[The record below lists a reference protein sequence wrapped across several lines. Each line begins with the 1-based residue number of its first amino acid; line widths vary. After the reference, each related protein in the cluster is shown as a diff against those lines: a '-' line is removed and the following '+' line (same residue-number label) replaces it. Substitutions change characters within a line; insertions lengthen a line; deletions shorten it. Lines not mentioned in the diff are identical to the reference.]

1 MNTPPR
7 EWLAFLREQYPA
19 GSRIKLR
26 EMKDPYHPVP
36 SGTMGTLENIDDAGQ
51 FHVKWDNGSGLALII
66 GEDSFTVLPPEPTT
80 MKLYMPLTA
89 DFYER
94 DEWGDMSE
102 DSEEWDGRTLLDHEG
117 GVLTALVKNRVPEE
131 SKRGLMHWYGE
142 DDAVNEKVQSA
153 VFTAEE
159 RNGRLWGVVECRVA
173 GPLSPEELDTLKEYV
188 TGQASDAW
196 GEGFEQRPIEVDGG
210 ELDKGVWQAV
220 EAVEA
225 VSAEECA
232 FHCTECLIPSLRDTI
247 DEALEDGGLAQVN
260 EFAREL
266 AQKKRSWSEAEF
278 VRYKALLAAS
288 GQPSLGDAAQLLE
301 EAEQYELLPEVAETW
316 DYAEL
321 MAREKYPDLPSEL
334 FQTPQA
340 AQIGRTMLEE
350 GNGAITEYGLIR
362 RTDGRPL
369 PVFTGKPQREEF
381 AGPQMTGM

>member
-89 DFYER
+89 DFYGR

-117 GVLTALVKNRVPEE
+117 SVLAALVKNRVPEE

-153 VFTAEE
+153 VFTTEG
-159 RNGRLWGVVECRVA
+159 RNGRLWGVAECRVA
-173 GPLSPEELDTLKEYV
+173 GALSPEELDTLKEYV

-210 ELDKGVWQAV
+210 YMSICGRAMIGASRLSKNGLPPRWPRACR
-220 EAVEA
+220 
-225 VSAEECA
+225 SCA
-232 FHCTECLIPSLRDTI
+232 FPS
-247 DEALEDGGLAQVN
+247 
-260 EFAREL
+260 
-266 AQKKRSWSEAEF
+266 
-278 VRYKALLAAS
+278 
-288 GQPSLGDAAQLLE
+288 
-301 EAEQYELLPEVAETW
+301 
-316 DYAEL
+316 
-321 MAREKYPDLPSEL
+321 
-334 FQTPQA
+334 
-340 AQIGRTMLEE
+340 
-350 GNGAITEYGLIR
+350 
-362 RTDGRPL
+362 
-369 PVFTGKPQREEF
+369 
-381 AGPQMTGM
+381 

>member
-159 RNGRLWGVVECRVA
+159 RKAGSGVWWNA
-173 GPLSPEELDTLKEYV
+173 
-188 TGQASDAW
+188 
-196 GEGFEQRPIEVDGG
+196 
-210 ELDKGVWQAV
+210 VWQAPSLPKNWIHSKNMSPDRLRMPG
-220 EAVEA
+220 ARA
-225 VSAEECA
+225 SSSGPLKWTAASYMSICGRAMIGASRLSKNGLPPRWPRACRSCA
-232 FHCTECLIPSLRDTI
+232 FPS
-247 DEALEDGGLAQVN
+247 
-260 EFAREL
+260 
-266 AQKKRSWSEAEF
+266 
-278 VRYKALLAAS
+278 
-288 GQPSLGDAAQLLE
+288 
-301 EAEQYELLPEVAETW
+301 
-316 DYAEL
+316 
-321 MAREKYPDLPSEL
+321 
-334 FQTPQA
+334 
-340 AQIGRTMLEE
+340 
-350 GNGAITEYGLIR
+350 
-362 RTDGRPL
+362 
-369 PVFTGKPQREEF
+369 
-381 AGPQMTGM
+381 

>member
-1 MNTPPR
+1 MKV
-7 EWLAFLREQYPA
+7 LKFLDEN
-19 GSRIKLR
+19 
-26 EMKDPYHPVP
+26 
-36 SGTMGTLENIDDAGQ
+36 LEKMLCVI
-51 FHVKWDNGSGLALII
+51 FLALMSII
-66 GEDSFTVLPPEPTT
+66 IVLQVFFRYV
-80 MKLYMPLTA
+80 LNNSLS
-89 DFYER
+89 
-94 DEWGDMSE
+94 W
-102 DSEEWDGRTLLDHEG
+102 SEELARYLFIWMIYIGISYGVKLDKHIC
-117 GVLTALVKNRVPEE
+117 VDAVYTFMPK
-131 SKRGLMHWYGE
+131 SIKRGY
-142 DDAVNEKVQSA
+142 
-153 VFTAEE
+153 AE
-159 RNGRLWGVVECRVA
+159 L
-173 GPLSPEELDTLKEYV
+173 
-188 TGQASDAW
+188 
-196 GEGFEQRPIEVDGG
+196 GG
-210 ELDKGVWQAV
+210 EIRPVYAYQPGETTYFQRSGAPVVLEVRKGFFNDPQYDNDKTAILNLPAIDKGVWQAV

-232 FHCTECLIPSLRDTI
+232 FHCTECLIPSLRDAI

-362 RTDGRPL
+362 RTDGQPL